1 MAYYV
6 VKLLKE
12 EKMAKYDDASWHY
25 GGEYPEDLPDENGS
39 THIGMF
45 LQWCIEND
53 LASDELI
60 EDAEDEI
67 KKVKEHKMT
76 GAEFLIEIC
85 DEKLTDEDLNELGNS
100 FAEDYY
106 DDLFPD
112 DYCKIFGIKRGSE
125 GSVDET
131 FYRVENTFENYG
143 LLKPI
148 IDKRF
153 EEWKEDQ

>member
-1 MAYYV
+1 M
-6 VKLLKE
+6 K
-12 EKMAKYDDASWHY
+12 KYDDASWHY
-25 GGEYPEDLPDENGS
+25 EGQYPKELPNENAA

-53 LASDELI
+53 LISDELI
-60 EDAEDEI
+60 EDTNDEI

-76 GAEFLIEIC
+76 GAEFLIEVC
-85 DEKLTDEDLNELGNS
+85 DEKLLDDDLNELGNCFAEDYYNDETKFGKEYSS

-106 DDLFPD
+106 
-112 DYCKIFGIKRGSE
+112 KIFAIKVDAE
-125 GSVDET
+125 GFVDEI
-131 FYRVENTFENYG
+131 FYCVENTFGNYD

-153 EEWKEDQ
+153 EEWKEYKKS